1 MLVARTF
8 GPVASG
14 EVNYFVAIAS
24 LVVLLSS
31 FNLDA
36 AIIHFTAA
44 GKIQLNKLLTLS
56 IFIVL
61 LSAVV
66 YFIFSI
72 YWTGKTGSFTGMH
85 NFSLYAGLYLL
96 GLQVH
101 SLIIAI
107 FYGKQNFFVPGLVI
121 SIMNLVQIGSLM
133 FLFNNPTESS
143 LIGYMRIFFL
153 VPFVQSIF
161 LWLWLKGKE
170 KFQFRL
176 AMPLKGEWIAIT
188 RFSMVIFLTNII
200 LFLVYR
206 IDYWMLVKL
215 DQSVLNAEKLGN
227 YIQATKIG
235 HILLV
240 LSSAIG
246 AGVFSTTSA
255 MIGESQAITGNLCRI
270 MRLLLAGGLIFYLI
284 FLIAGRYIIHL
295 IYGDGFTY
303 IYACGV
309 LLFPG
314 IIALMTVSVT
324 ANYLSGVNRAK
335 YNLQGVVLSL
345 GIILVA
351 NYILI
356 PRYGIYAASLVSSVG
371 YFTYALFMLVNFKKQ
386 VACSWQDLLLT
397 RKNDW
402 AALSSVRAFLRIKND
417 LP

>member
-1 MLVARTF
+1 MHPNRTISQSLFWRFSSFFTSLVVTLLVARTF
-8 GPVASG
+8 GPVVSG

-36 AIIHFTAA
+36 AIIHFTAS

-56 IFIVL
+56 LLVVL

-72 YWTGKTGSFTGMH
+72 YWNGKTGSLAGMY
-85 NFSLYAGLYLL
+85 NFPLYAGLYLI

-101 SLIIAI
+101 ALIIAV
-107 FYGKQNFFVPGLVI
+107 FYGKQNFFIPGLVI
-121 SIMNLVQIGSLM
+121 SIMNLLQIGLLL
-133 FLFNNPTESS
+133 FLFNKTGEAA

-153 VPFVQSIF
+153 VPFIQAIF
-161 LWLWLKGKE
+161 LWLWLRGKE
-170 KFQFRL
+170 KFHFKL
-176 AMPLKGEWIAIT
+176 AMPLKGEWKAIS
-188 RFSMVIFLTNII
+188 RFSIIIFLTNII

-206 IDYWMLVKL
+206 IDYWMLVKY

-240 LSSAIG
+240 FSSAIG
-246 AGVFSTTSA
+246 AGIFSTTSA
-255 MIGESQAITGNLCRI
+255 MTGESQAISGNLSRI
-270 MRLLLAGGLIFYLI
+270 MRLLLAGGILFYFI
-284 FLIAGRYIIHL
+284 FLITGRYIIQL
-295 IYGDGFTY
+295 IYGDGFSY
-303 IYACGV
+303 IYTCGV

-324 ANYLSGVNRAK
+324 ANYLSGVNQTK

-345 GIILVA
+345 VI
-351 NYILI
+351 
-356 PRYGIYAASLVSSVG
+356 
-371 YFTYALFMLVNFKKQ
+371 
-386 VACSWQDLLLT
+386 
-397 RKNDW
+397 
-402 AALSSVRAFLRIKND
+402 
-417 LP
+417 

>member
-1 MLVARTF
+1 
-8 GPVASG
+8 
-14 EVNYFVAIAS
+14 
-24 LVVLLSS
+24 
-31 FNLDA
+31 
-36 AIIHFTAA
+36 
-44 GKIQLNKLLTLS
+44 
-56 IFIVL
+56 
-61 LSAVV
+61 
-66 YFIFSI
+66 
-72 YWTGKTGSFTGMH
+72 
-85 NFSLYAGLYLL
+85 
-96 GLQVH
+96 
-101 SLIIAI
+101 
-107 FYGKQNFFVPGLVI
+107 
-121 SIMNLVQIGSLM
+121 
-133 FLFNNPTESS
+133 
-143 LIGYMRIFFL
+143 
-153 VPFVQSIF
+153 
-161 LWLWLKGKE
+161 
-170 KFQFRL
+170 
-176 AMPLKGEWIAIT
+176 
-188 RFSMVIFLTNII
+188 MVIFLTNII

-284 FLIAGRYIIHL
+284 FLIVGRYIIQL

-402 AALSSVRAFLRIKND
+402 AALSSVRGFLRIKND
-417 LP
+417 LT